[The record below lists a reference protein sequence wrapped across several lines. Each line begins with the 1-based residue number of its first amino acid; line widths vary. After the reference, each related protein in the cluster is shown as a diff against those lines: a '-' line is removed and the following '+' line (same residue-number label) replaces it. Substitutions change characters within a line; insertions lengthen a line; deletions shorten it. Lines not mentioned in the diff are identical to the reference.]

1 MIQDENWT
9 RKQVIDLWFECS
21 QEQVASTLGIS
32 LGKANSIIQEY
43 TKSHEWASKVR
54 DVVNSAKKNGVDINQ
69 IISNDRFVNAVKKYG
84 SDNDKLELLLVG
96 LGQIISQNDG
106 DPGIAVPIIYQILE
120 IAYKLHKSPT
130 EILEELQSFTNKR
143 GVLEDQ
149 IRTIETELKNN
160 NVTIGDIQTC
170 KVFMDNLK
178 NYEIIDMTQANNIL
192 NNIREQGG
200 DVREVLKLLSS
211 FFSVKGELNKIT
223 ERFFDNM
230 RILEKLADE
239 SRVRRESVDICTRIA
254 NMGYT
259 QEAITNVLN
268 VIEHVM
274 REYENG
280 PNGLF
285 FAQLR
290 EDLSVYGS
298 LSASNIALKYQNRE
312 LNSRHMA
319 TR

>member
-1 MIQDENWT
+1 MIHDENWT

-21 QEQVASTLGIS
+21 QEQSILGIS
-32 LGKANSIIQEY
+32 LGKVNSIIQEF

-54 DVVNSAKKNGVDINQ
+54 EVVISAKKNGVDINQ

-84 SDNDKLELLLVG
+84 SDYDKLEVLLAS

-120 IAYKLHKSPT
+120 IVYKLHKSPT

-143 GVLEDQ
+143 GMLEDQ

-160 NVTIGDIQTC
+160 SVTIGDIQTC

-178 NYEIIDMTQANNIL
+178 NYEVSDMTQTNNIL
-192 NNIREQGG
+192 TNIREQGG
-200 DVREVLKLLSS
+200 DVQQILKLLSS
-211 FFSVKGELNKIT
+211 YISVKGELSKLT
-223 ERFFDNM
+223 ERFLDNIS
-230 RILEKLADE
+230 ILETLTDE
-239 SRVRRESVDICTRIA
+239 SCVRRESVDICTRIA
-254 NMGYT
+254 KMGYT

-274 REYENG
+274 REYENA

-298 LSASNIALKYQNRE
+298 LSVCNIALKYQNRQ
-312 LNSRHMA
+312 LNSRYMA

>member
-1 MIQDENWT
+1 MIRDENWT

-32 LGKANSIIQEY
+32 LGKVNSIIQEY

-54 DVVNSAKKNGVDINQ
+54 DIVYSAKKNGVDINQ

-96 LGQIISQNDG
+96 LSQIISQNDG
-106 DPGIAVPIIYQILE
+106 DPDIAVPIIYQILE
-120 IAYKLHKSPT
+120 IAYKLHKSPA

-143 GVLEDQ
+143 RMLEDQ
-149 IRTIETELKNN
+149 IGTIETELKNN
-160 NVTIGDIQTC
+160 GVTIRDIQTC
-170 KVFMDNLK
+170 TVFMDNLK
-178 NYEIIDMTQANNIL
+178 NYEVSDMSQANNIL

-200 DVREVLKLLSS
+200 DVHEILKLLSS
-211 FFSVKGELNKIT
+211 YFSVKRKLNKFRDQIL
-223 ERFFDNM
+223 DNI
-230 RILEKLADE
+230 RTLDKLKEE
-239 SRVRRESVDICTRIA
+239 SWVRRESVDICTRIA
-254 NMGYT
+254 KMGYT
-259 QEAITNVLN
+259 QETITNVLN

-274 REYENG
+274 REYENV

-298 LSASNIALKYQNRE
+298 LSACNIALKYQNHE
-312 LNSRHMA
+312 LNSR
-319 TR
+319 

>member
-1 MIQDENWT
+1 M
-9 RKQVIDLWFECS
+9 VS
-21 QEQVASTLGIS
+21 
-32 LGKANSIIQEY
+32 
-43 TKSHEWASKVR
+43 
-54 DVVNSAKKNGVDINQ
+54 
-69 IISNDRFVNAVKKYG
+69 
-84 SDNDKLELLLVG
+84 

-106 DPGIAVPIIYQILE
+106 DPDIAVPIIYQILE
-120 IAYKLHKSPT
+120 IVYKLQKSPI
-130 EILEELQSFTNKR
+130 EILEELKSFTNKR
-143 GVLEDQ
+143 RMLEDQ

-160 NVTIGDIQTC
+160 SVTIGDIQTC
-170 KVFMDNLK
+170 KVFMNNLK
-178 NYEIIDMTQANNIL
+178 NYEVSDMTQANNIL

-211 FFSVKGELNKIT
+211 YFSVKGELNKLT
-223 ERFFDNM
+223 KRFFNNM

-239 SRVRRESVDICTRIA
+239 SGVRRESVDICTRIA
-254 NMGYT
+254 KMGYT

-290 EDLSVYGS
+290 EDLSVYGR
-298 LSASNIALKYQNRE
+298 LVCI
-312 LNSRHMA
+312 
-319 TR
+319 

>member
-1 MIQDENWT
+1 MINDENWT
-9 RKQVIDLWFECS
+9 RKQVIDLWFDCS
-21 QEQVASTLGIS
+21 QEQIASILGIS
-32 LGKANSIIQEY
+32 LGKVNSIIQEF

-54 DVVNSAKKNGVDINQ
+54 EVVISAKKNGVDINQ
-69 IISNDRFVNAVKKYG
+69 IISNDRFANAVKKYG

-106 DPGIAVPIIYQILE
+106 DPGIAVPIIYQIVE
-120 IAYKLHKSPT
+120 IAYKLHKSPN

-143 GVLEDQ
+143 RMLEDE

-160 NVTIGDIQTC
+160 SVTIGVIQTC

-178 NYEIIDMTQANNIL
+178 NYEVSDMTQANNIL

-200 DVREVLKLLSS
+200 DVQQVLKLLSS
-211 FFSVKGELNKIT
+211 YFSVKGQVNKLT
-223 ERFFDNM
+223 ERLFDNM

-239 SRVRRESVDICTRIA
+239 SDVRRESVDICTRIA
-254 NMGYT
+254 KMGYM
-259 QEAITNVLN
+259 QEAIMYVLN
-268 VIEHVM
+268 VIEHVI
-274 REYENG
+274 REYENA
-280 PNGLF
+280 PKGLF

-298 LSASNIALKYQNRE
+298 LSACNIALKYQNRE
-312 LNSRHMA
+312 LNSR
-319 TR
+319 

>member
-1 MIQDENWT
+1 MIHDENWT
-9 RKQVIDLWFECS
+9 RKQVIDLWFDTS
-21 QEQVASTLGIS
+21 QEQVASILGVS
-32 LGKANSIIQEY
+32 LGKVNSIIQEF

-54 DVVNSAKKNGVDINQ
+54 EVVISAKKNGVDINQ

-84 SDNDKLELLLVG
+84 SDYDKLELLLVG

-120 IAYKLHKSPT
+120 IVYKLHKSPT
-130 EILEELQSFTNKR
+130 EILEELQSFTNKHLM
-143 GVLEDQ
+143 LEDQ

-160 NVTIGDIQTC
+160 SVTIGDIQTC
-170 KVFMDNLK
+170 KVFMDNLE
-178 NYEIIDMTQANNIL
+178 NSEVSDMTQTNNIL

-200 DVREVLKLLSS
+200 DARKVLKLLSS
-211 FFSVKGELNKIT
+211 YSSVKGELNKLT
-223 ERFFDNM
+223 KRFFDNI
-230 RILEKLADE
+230 RILEKLKDE
-239 SRVRRESVDICTRIA
+239 SCVRRESVDICTRIA
-254 NMGYT
+254 KMGYT
-259 QEAITNVLN
+259 EEVITHVLN

-274 REYENG
+274 REYENA

-298 LSASNIALKYQNRE
+298 LSACNIALKYQNRQ
-312 LNSRHMA
+312 LNSR
-319 TR
+319 

>member
-1 MIQDENWT
+1 MIHDENWT
-9 RKQVIDLWFECS
+9 RKQVIDLWFDTS
-21 QEQVASTLGIS
+21 QEQVASILGVS
-32 LGKANSIIQEY
+32 LGKVNSIIQEF

-54 DVVNSAKKNGVDINQ
+54 EVVISAKKNGVDINQ

-84 SDNDKLELLLVG
+84 SDYDKLELLLVG

-120 IAYKLHKSPT
+120 IVYKLHKSPT
-130 EILEELQSFTNKR
+130 EILEELQSFTNKHLM
-143 GVLEDQ
+143 LEDQ

-170 KVFMDNLK
+170 KVFMDNLE
-178 NYEIIDMTQANNIL
+178 NSEVSDMTQTNNIL

-200 DVREVLKLLSS
+200 DARKVLKLLSS
-211 FFSVKGELNKIT
+211 YSSVKGELNKLT
-223 ERFFDNM
+223 KRFFDNI
-230 RILEKLADE
+230 RILEKLKDE
-239 SRVRRESVDICTRIA
+239 SCVRRESVDICTRIA
-254 NMGYT
+254 KMGYT
-259 QEAITNVLN
+259 EEAITHVLN

-274 REYENG
+274 REYENA

-298 LSASNIALKYQNRE
+298 LSACNIALKYQNRQ
-312 LNSRHMA
+312 LNSR
-319 TR
+319 

>member
-9 RKQVIDLWFECS
+9 RKQVIDLWFDCS

-32 LGKANSIIQEY
+32 LGKVNSIIQEY

-143 GVLEDQ
+143 RTLEDQ
-149 IRTIETELKNN
+149 IRAIETELKNN
-160 NVTIGDIQTC
+160 GVTIRDIQTC
-170 KVFMDNLK
+170 TVFMDNLK
-178 NYEIIDMTQANNIL
+178 NYEVSDMTQANNIL

-200 DVREVLKLLSS
+200 DLHEVLKLLSS
-211 FFSVKGELNKIT
+211 YFSVKRELNKFRDQI
-223 ERFFDNM
+223 FDN
-230 RILEKLADE
+230 ISTLEKLKDE
-239 SRVRRESVDICTRIA
+239 SWVRRESVDICTRIA
-254 NMGYT
+254 KMGYT
-259 QEAITNVLN
+259 QEVITNVLN

-274 REYENG
+274 REYENV

-298 LSASNIALKYQNRE
+298 LSACNIALKYQNRE
-312 LNSRHMA
+312 LNSR
-319 TR
+319 

>member
-1 MIQDENWT
+1 
-9 RKQVIDLWFECS
+9 
-21 QEQVASTLGIS
+21 
-32 LGKANSIIQEY
+32 
-43 TKSHEWASKVR
+43 
-54 DVVNSAKKNGVDINQ
+54 
-69 IISNDRFVNAVKKYG
+69 
-84 SDNDKLELLLVG
+84 

-120 IAYKLHKSPT
+120 IVYKLHKSPT

-143 GVLEDQ
+143 GMLEDQ

-160 NVTIGDIQTC
+160 SVTIGDIQTC

-178 NYEIIDMTQANNIL
+178 NYEVSDMTQTNNIL
-192 NNIREQGG
+192 TNIREQGG
-200 DVREVLKLLSS
+200 DVQQILKLLSS
-211 FFSVKGELNKIT
+211 YISVKGELSKLT
-223 ERFFDNM
+223 ERFLDNIS
-230 RILEKLADE
+230 ILETLTDE
-239 SRVRRESVDICTRIA
+239 SCVRRESVDICTRIA
-254 NMGYT
+254 KMGYT

-274 REYENG
+274 REYENA

-298 LSASNIALKYQNRE
+298 LSVCNIALKYQNRQ
-312 LNSRHMA
+312 LNSRYMA

>member
-9 RKQVIDLWFECS
+9 RKQVIDLWFESS

-32 LGKANSIIQEY
+32 LGNVNSIIQKF

-54 DVVNSAKKNGVDINQ
+54 EVVISAKKNGVDINQ

-84 SDNDKLELLLVG
+84 SDNDKLELLLSG

-120 IAYKLHKSPT
+120 IVYKLHKSPS

-143 GVLEDQ
+143 GMLEDQ

-160 NVTIGDIQTC
+160 SVTMGDIQTC
-170 KVFMDNLK
+170 KVFMDNLE
-178 NYEIIDMTQANNIL
+178 NYEVSDMTQANNIL

-200 DVREVLKLLSS
+200 DVRKVLKLVSS
-211 FFSVKGELNKIT
+211 YFSVKGELNKLT
-223 ERFFDNM
+223 ERFFDNIRM
-230 RILEKLADE
+230 LEKLTDE
-239 SRVRRESVDICTRIA
+239 SCVRRESVDICTRIA
-254 NMGYT
+254 KMGYT

-274 REYENG
+274 REYENA

-298 LSASNIALKYQNRE
+298 LSACNIALKYQNRQ
-312 LNSRHMA
+312 LNSR
-319 TR
+319 

>member
-32 LGKANSIIQEY
+32 LGKVNSIIQEY

-54 DVVNSAKKNGVDINQ
+54 DVVYSAKKNDVDINQ

-84 SDNDKLELLLVG
+84 SDNDKLELLFVG
-96 LGQIISQNDG
+96 LGQIINQNDG

-143 GVLEDQ
+143 RMLEDQ
-149 IRTIETELKNN
+149 IRAIETELKNN
-160 NVTIGDIQTC
+160 SVTIGDIQTC

-178 NYEIIDMTQANNIL
+178 NYEVSDMTRTNNIL
-192 NNIREQGG
+192 NNIAEQGG
-200 DVREVLKLLSS
+200 DAREVLKLLSS
-211 FFSVKGELNKIT
+211 YFSVKRKLNKFTDQIY
-223 ERFFDNM
+223 DN
-230 RILEKLADE
+230 ISTLKKLTRE
-239 SRVRRESVDICTRIA
+239 CFIRRESVEICTRIA
-254 NMGYT
+254 KMGYT
-259 QEAITNVLN
+259 QESITNVLK
-268 VIEHVM
+268 VIEDVM
-274 REYENG
+274 QEYDNG
-280 PNGLF
+280 PNPLF
-285 FAQLR
+285 LAHLR
-290 EDLSVYGS
+290 EDLSLYGS
-298 LSASNIALKYQNRE
+298 LSASNLALEYQNRQ
-312 LNSRHMA
+312 LNSRYMA

>member
-32 LGKANSIIQEY
+32 LGKVNGIIQEF

-54 DVVNSAKKNGVDINQ
+54 DVVYSAKKNGVDINQ

-106 DPGIAVPIIYQILE
+106 DPDIAVPIIYQILE
-120 IAYKLHKSPT
+120 IAYKLHKSPA

-143 GVLEDQ
+143 RMLEDQ

-160 NVTIGDIQTC
+160 GVTIGDIQTC

-178 NYEIIDMTQANNIL
+178 NYEVSDMTQANNIL

-211 FFSVKGELNKIT
+211 YFSVKRKLNKLRDQI
-223 ERFFDNM
+223 FDNI
-230 RILEKLADE
+230 RTLEK
-239 SRVRRESVDICTRIA
+239 
-254 NMGYT
+254 
-259 QEAITNVLN
+259 
-268 VIEHVM
+268 
-274 REYENG
+274 
-280 PNGLF
+280 
-285 FAQLR
+285 
-290 EDLSVYGS
+290 
-298 LSASNIALKYQNRE
+298 
-312 LNSRHMA
+312 
-319 TR
+319 

>member
-32 LGKANSIIQEY
+32 LGKVNSIIQEY

-54 DVVNSAKKNGVDINQ
+54 EVVNSAKKNGVDINQ

-106 DPGIAVPIIYQILE
+106 DPDIAVPIIYQILE
-120 IAYKLHKSPT
+120 IVYKLHKSPT

-143 GVLEDQ
+143 RMLEDQ

-178 NYEIIDMTQANNIL
+178 NYEVSDMTQANNIL
-192 NNIREQGG
+192 NKIAEQGG
-200 DVREVLKLLSS
+200 DVHEVLKLLSS
-211 FFSVKGELNKIT
+211 YFSVKGELNKLT

-230 RILEKLADE
+230 RILEKLTDE
-239 SRVRRESVDICTRIA
+239 SHVRRESVDICRRIA
-254 NMGYT
+254 KMGYT

-268 VIEHVM
+268 VIEHVI
-274 REYENG
+274 REYENA

-298 LSASNIALKYQNRE
+298 LSACNIALKYQNRE
-312 LNSRHMA
+312 LNSR
-319 TR
+319 